1 MRQIKTNIRFLIFV
15 SVFVLSYTQLVT
27 TVYCQSRN
35 EFKWPNGA
43 RAAFCLTYDDAL
55 PSHMSTVLPMLKKY
69 HFKATFY
76 PVLTSSSIK
85 FEMEKWKSLVK
96 DGYELGN
103 HTVYHPCRKSDKG
116 MEWVK
121 DYRDL
126 DKYTTE
132 QILAEIE
139 VANTFLQALDGKKT
153 RTFAYPCTHMY
164 AGGLSFKDSVAH
176 YATAARGGFYEPP
189 EPLSAAEIDIYN
201 VPAWGPNNNSSNE
214 LIAYIQ
220 SILEKGTLGCFIF
233 HGIGEQ
239 PMMISEEAHETMLKF
254 LDAHRNEIWVTTFQ
268 EATDYLIS
276 YRQKNKQ

>member
-15 SVFVLSYTQLVT
+15 SIFFLSYTQLVT

-35 EFKWPNGA
+35 DFKWPNGA
-43 RAAFCLTYDDAL
+43 KAAFCLTYDDAL
-55 PSHMSTVLPMLKKY
+55 PSHISTVVPLLKRY

-76 PVLTSSSIK
+76 PILTSSSIK
-85 FEMEKWKSLVK
+85 LEMEKWKSLVK
-96 DGYELGN
+96 DGHELGN
-103 HTVYHPCRKSDKG
+103 HTVYHPCRKSEYK
-116 MEWVK
+116 WVK
-121 DYRDL
+121 DYLDL

-153 RTFAYPCTHMY
+153 RTFAYPCTDML

-176 YATAARGGFYEPP
+176 YATAARGGSYAPP
-189 EPLSAAEIDIYN
+189 EAMNPLDIDIYN
-201 VPAWGPNNNSSNE
+201 VPAWGPNNNSSKD
-214 LIAYIQ
+214 LIAYIKT
-220 SILEKGTLGCFIF
+220 ILERGTLGAFIF
-233 HGIGEQ
+233 HGVGEQ
-239 PMMISEEAHETMLKF
+239 PMIVSKEDHETMLKF

-276 YRQKNKQ
+276 YRQRNKQ

>member
-1 MRQIKTNIRFLIFV
+1 MRQIKTNIRFLVLI
-15 SVFVLSYTQLVT
+15 SVFLLSYTQLVT

-35 EFKWPNGA
+35 DFKWPNGA
-43 RAAFCLTYDDAL
+43 KAAFCLTYDDGFF
-55 PSHMSTVLPMLKKY
+55 SHINTVVPLLKKY

-76 PVLTSSSIK
+76 PTLASSSIK
-85 FEMEKWKSLVK
+85 LEMEKWKSLVK
-96 DGYELGN
+96 DGHELGN
-103 HTVYHPCRKSDKG
+103 HTVYHPCRKSEYK
-116 MEWVK
+116 WVK
-121 DYRDL
+121 DYLDL

-176 YATAARGGFYEPP
+176 YATAARGGSYEPLVP
-189 EPLSAAEIDIYN
+189 PNPLDIDIYN
-201 VPAWGPNNNSSNE
+201 VPAWGPNNNSSKD
-214 LIAYIQ
+214 LIGYIK
-220 SILEKGTLGCFIF
+220 SILEKGTLGAFIF
-233 HGIGEQ
+233 HGVGEG
-239 PMMISEEAHETMLKF
+239 PMIVSKEDHETMLKF

-276 YRQKNKQ
+276 YRQRNKQ